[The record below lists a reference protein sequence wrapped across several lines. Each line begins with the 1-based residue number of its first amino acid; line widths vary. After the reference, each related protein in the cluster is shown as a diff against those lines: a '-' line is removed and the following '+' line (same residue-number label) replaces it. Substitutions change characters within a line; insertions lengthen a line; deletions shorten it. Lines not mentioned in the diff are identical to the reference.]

1 MKARW
6 SHHLKRVVVVLAP
19 SPSIISKED
28 QETACRDYCASKDL
42 SVSAIYA
49 DNAGANDQFDAMIA
63 LATGPDA
70 PFDAIVV
77 WKLHRFSTS
86 IEETI
91 DYRDRLRHTRT
102 KLLSAT
108 ERGIDD

>member
-1 MKARW
+1 
-6 SHHLKRVVVVLAP
+6 
-19 SPSIISKED
+19 
-28 QETACRDYCASKDL
+28 
-42 SVSAIYA
+42 
-49 DNAGANDQFDAMIA
+49 MIA
-63 LATGPDA
+63 QATGPDA

-102 KLLSAT
+102 KLLPAT

>member
-1 MKARW
+1 MTLQHAAIYVRDP
-6 SHHLKRVVVVLAP
+6 LAS

-28 QETACRDYCASKDL
+28 QETACRDYCTSRDL
-42 SVSAIYA
+42 SVAATFTDEPGA
-49 DNAGANDQFDAMIA
+49 DDQFDEMIA

-77 WKLHRFSTS
+77 WKLHRFSNS
-86 IEETI
+86 LEETI
-91 DYRDRLRHTRT
+91 HYRDQLRQTRT